1 MKPVTQTTKHSL
13 KRHYWIHFHEDG
25 EPITIHLTKKDALDY
40 GDNVRK
46 VKIVEVKCKKKQ

>member
-40 GDNVRK
+40 GDTVRK